1 MPLARISAPSLKF
14 PAYLTNTLHS
24 ITDIIAVPAMLTL
37 TQNILI
43 IILTMAASLAFMVA
57 LNRVW
62 PVAKR
67 HTENDLVGWQLNV
80 LGTTY
85 AVTLGFML
93 YTGWTNFNAAYLN
106 AEMEANALRN
116 IYRLAE
122 GLPHERQ
129 QIEALARAYA
139 GAVLDHD
146 WPDMAQDQLPEESH
160 EINEN
165 MWKAL
170 MSVKATSPSEISAT
184 DHALSELSTLTQH
197 RRTRLLQSTYRLP
210 TIFWCMLLVGGTLT
224 ILSVSMFGSARPR
237 VHALQVFS
245 ITLLVTLVMLS
256 IADVDRPFQGWVHV
270 NDYAFRRALMTMHAG
285 D

>member
-1 MPLARISAPSLKF
+1 
-14 PAYLTNTLHS
+14 
-24 ITDIIAVPAMLTL
+24 MLTL

-62 PVAKR
+62 PVTKR

-146 WPDMAQDQLPEESH
+146 WPDMAQGQLPEESH

-170 MSVKATSPSEISAT
+170 MSVKATSPSEIAAA

-237 VHALQVFS
+237 VHTLQVFS

-270 NDYAFRRALMTMHAG
+270 NDYAFRRALMTMHEG